1 MGCHSLIQRIFLTQ
15 ESNPDLLHHRQIL
28 YHLNYQ
34 ESAHGP
40 PKKKKNVGAMR
51 VAQKKPMVF
60 FICQATTHYSLFR
73 PTTKLYTLAAR
84 DTSLSAFFFLF
95 TNLRKYSQISHF
107 KDTAKSSTRILMMMK
122 KRKAKFHSMN
132 GQNFGGKNLKTKNKW
147 VGFTS

>member
-1 MGCHSLIQRIFLTQ
+1 MSDSLRPRGLQSARLLCPWDSPGKNTGMGCHSLIQRIFLTQ

-40 PKKKKNVGAMR
+40 PKKKKNMGAGR
-51 VAQKKPMVF
+51 VAQKKPMLF

-84 DTSLSAFFFLF
+84 DTSLSAFFFPF
-95 TNLRKYSQISHF
+95 YQSPEVFPNLSF
-107 KDTAKSSTRILMMMK
+107 
-122 KRKAKFHSMN
+122 
-132 GQNFGGKNLKTKNKW
+132 
-147 VGFTS
+147 